1 MLVARKL
8 HGKNTSVSSRH
19 SKLLI
24 KNNTYYPIFLDISEK
39 PCLVIGGG
47 KVAERK
53 VNILLK
59 FSGIIKV
66 VSPRITKTLQRLAE
80 KGRIHVSL
88 KEYSTD
94 DLNGVALIFAA
105 TNYESINQKIF
116 KDAEKHN
123 IPVNVVDN
131 PSLCNFIVPSIV
143 KKDPILIAISTSGVL
158 PFLSKRLRKDIAES
172 ITRDYVRYADIV
184 GRLRKQLI
192 MNVQDKKLRQIIM
205 KRIASAD
212 ISAINAMGFKKAKET
227 FLGFEK

>member
-1 MLVARKL
+1 M
-8 HGKNTSVSSRH
+8 
-19 SKLLI
+19 
-24 KNNTYYPIFLDISEK
+24 
-39 PCLVIGGG
+39 IGGG

-59 FSGIIKV
+59 FSAIIKV

-88 KEYSTD
+88 KEYSTG

-105 TNYESINQKIF
+105 TNNESINQKIYE
-116 KDAEKHN
+116 DAEKHN

-131 PSLCNFIVPSIV
+131 PPLCNFIVPSIV

-192 MNVQDKKLRQIIM
+192 MKVQDKKLRQIIM
-205 KRIASAD
+205 KKIAGAD
-212 ISAINAMGFKKAKET
+212 IGAINAMGFKKAKET

>member
-1 MLVARKL
+1 
-8 HGKNTSVSSRH
+8 
-19 SKLLI
+19 
-24 KNNTYYPIFLDISEK
+24 LDISEK

-88 KEYSTD
+88 NEYSTGD
-94 DLNGVALIFAA
+94 INGVALIFAA
-105 TNYESINQKIF
+105 TNNELINQKIY

-192 MNVQDKKLRQIIM
+192 MKVQDKKLRQIIM
-205 KRIASAD
+205 KRIAGAD
-212 ISAINAMGFKKAKET
+212 ISTINAMGFKKAKET